1 MKNIQENVLKALNG
15 VLPEDVVAKVS
26 DVITSS
32 LDEATKEIEAD
43 FQTQLDETYQEFR
56 DATAKLQEKAYA
68 GYSQAY
74 QIICEMKDRLV
85 LQAEENKRIMDEGF
99 NEAWTMLQ
107 EERSKNDTLEND
119 LHEVYEGKYGDLKKW
134 LVKKMDRFI
143 QTQGDKYYEEARKD
157 LLNDPL
163 FSEHRLAF
171 QKILES
177 AATILTDEDF
187 AVATSS
193 KVEALTKEKEE
204 LKKQLQM
211 MESRNMRLSM
221 EKHQLQDSVRRTKVN
236 LLETA
241 SAEKVE
247 KGAARKEE
255 RKQLIESAK
264 KAQGRGKIEPNN
276 DRQVVIGEYSNS
288 GEPVAKG
295 GDSLLEEAE
304 EQVKACW
311 AKLSGLEKSAE
322 DEA

>member
-32 LDEATKEIEAD
+32 LDEATKEIESD
-43 FQTQLDETYQEFR
+43 FQTQLDEAYQEFR
-56 DATAKLQEKAYA
+56 DATGKLQEKAYA

-85 LQAEENKRIMDEGF
+85 LQSEENKRVMDEGF

-157 LLNDPL
+157 LMNDPI
-163 FSEHRLAF
+163 FSENRLAF

-187 AVATSS
+187 AVAASS
-193 KVEALTKEKEE
+193 KVESLAKEKEE

-236 LLETA
+236 LLETVG
-241 SAEKVE
+241 VE
-247 KGAARKEE
+247 KSDKVRKQE
-255 RKQLIESAK
+255 RKQLLENAK

-311 AKLSGLEKSAE
+311 AKLSGLEKPAE